1 MDTLLEPKE
10 YTFYQDLKLELLLIY
25 VLRTMISFFMEWL
38 LGTLEVDLKPMV
50 MADKDTNSIV
60 PLLNRIRS
68 D

>member
-38 LGTLEVDLKPMV
+38 LGTLEVDLKPMA